1 MKKKVLIIAGE
12 PSGDLHG
19 AGLIRELK
27 GINPDIEYSG
37 VGGNKL
43 NQEGMS
49 PLFGIEKLSFM
60 GFYEVLKN
68 LKVIRELKKKLL
80 DFIDRDKPDLV
91 ILIDYPGFNLRFAR
105 EIKKRGILIL
115 YYISPQIWAWGKKR
129 IKTIKKLVNRMIVF
143 FPFEEKLYKD
153 AGVEVNFI
161 GHPLLDLVKPSI
173 SKEEFQRKL
182 QLNSEE
188 TLIGL
193 LPGSRWQEIEKVL
206 PVMARACLILKKRL
220 PDLKIAIGVAPNIN
234 KERLQVFLKK
244 MNLDATI
251 LEDLTY
257 DLMSY
262 SDLLLATSGTAT
274 LESAISGTPLIV
286 LYKTSLFTYLL
297 AKTLVKIPNI
307 GMANIVAGKKI
318 VPEFI
323 QSEAKPE
330 RIAREMEKILTDKG
344 EYERIKNDLARVRDK
359 LGEKGAYHRG
369 AQIVNQMLSQVF
381 L

>member
-27 GINPDIEYSG
+27 KINPEIKYFG

-43 NQEGMS
+43 KQEGMNL
-49 PLFGIEKLSFM
+49 LFSIEKLSFM

-68 LKVIRELKKKLL
+68 LKVIRELKKTLL
-80 DFIDRDKPDLV
+80 NFVDRDKPDLV

-105 EIKKRGILIL
+105 EIKKRGIRIL
-115 YYISPQIWAWGKKR
+115 YYISPQVWAWGKKR
-129 IKTIKKLVNRMIVF
+129 IETIKKLVDRMVVF

-153 AGVEVNFI
+153 AGVEVDLI

-173 SKEEFQRKL
+173 SKEEFRRKL
-182 QLNSEE
+182 QLTGNEI
-188 TLIGL
+188 LIGM

-206 PVMARACLILKKRL
+206 PVMTRSCLILKKRL
-220 PDLKIAIGVAPNIN
+220 PNLRVAIGLSPNIDQA
-234 KERLQVFLKK
+234 KLQVLLKKLNLEAVFLK
-244 MNLDATI
+244 
-251 LEDLTY
+251 DLTY

-307 GMANIVAGKKI
+307 GMVNIVAGVKV

-323 QSEAKPE
+323 QSQAKPE
-330 RIAREMEKILTDKG
+330 KIASEMEKILTDKD
-344 EYERIKNDLARVRDK
+344 EYKKIKRDLARVRDK

-369 AQIVNQMLSQVF
+369 AQIVNQMLS
-381 L
+381 

>member
-1 MKKKVLIIAGE
+1 MKKKVFIIAGE

-19 AGLIRELK
+19 AGLIQELK
-27 GINPDIEYSG
+27 KINSDIEYYG

-43 NQEGMS
+43 KQEGMNL
-49 PLFGIEKLSFM
+49 LFGIEKLSFM

-115 YYISPQIWAWGKKR
+115 YYISPQVWAWGKKR
-129 IKTIKKLVNRMIVF
+129 IKTIKELVDRMIVF

-161 GHPLLDLVKPSI
+161 GHPLLDLVKPSL
-173 SKEEFQRKL
+173 SKDEFQRKS

-220 PDLKIAIGVAPNIN
+220 PNLRVAIGLAPNIN
-234 KERLQVFLKK
+234 RERLQVLLKK
-244 MNLDATI
+244 LNLEAII

-307 GMANIVAGKKI
+307 GMVNIVAEKKI

-323 QSEAKPE
+323 QFQAKPE
-330 RIAREMEKILTDKG
+330 KIASEMEKILKDKD
-344 EYERIKNDLARVRDK
+344 EYEKIKRDLARVRDR
-359 LGEKGAYHRG
+359 LGEKGAYQRG

>member
-1 MKKKVLIIAGE
+1 MKKKILIIAGE

-27 GINPDIEYSG
+27 RINPGIEYYG

-43 NQEGMS
+43 KQEGMNL
-49 PLFGIEKLSFM
+49 LFSIEKLSFM

-80 DFIDRDKPDLV
+80 DFISQGKPDLV

-105 EIKKRGILIL
+105 EIKKKGIRIL
-115 YYISPQIWAWGKKR
+115 YYISPQVWAWGKKR

-161 GHPLLDLVKPSI
+161 GHPLLDLVKPAL
-173 SKEEFQRKL
+173 SKVEFRKRL
-182 QLNSEE
+182 QLTGPEI
-188 TLIGL
+188 LIGL

-220 PDLKIAIGVAPNIN
+220 PNLRVAIGLAPNIN
-234 KERLQVFLKK
+234 RERLQVLLKK
-244 MNLDATI
+244 LNLEAIT

-257 DLMSY
+257 DLMNH

-307 GMANIVAGKKI
+307 GMVNIVAGKKI

-323 QSEAKPE
+323 QFQANPE
-330 RIAREMEKILTDKG
+330 KIASEMEKILKDKD
-344 EYERIKNDLARVRDK
+344 EYEKIKRDLARVRDK

-369 AQIVNQMLSQVF
+369 AQIVNQMLS
-381 L
+381 

>member
-1 MKKKVLIIAGE
+1 MKKKVLIISGE

-27 GINPDIEYSG
+27 RINPDIEYSG

-43 NQEGMS
+43 KQEGMNLLYS
-49 PLFGIEKLSFM
+49 IEKLSFM

-68 LKVIRELKKKLL
+68 LKVIRELKRKLL
-80 DFIDRDKPDLV
+80 DFIDHDKPDLV

-105 EIKKRGILIL
+105 EIKKREIPIL
-115 YYISPQIWAWGKKR
+115 YYISPQVWAWGGKR
-129 IKTIKKLVNRMIVF
+129 IEIIKRLVDRMMVF
-143 FPFEEKLYKD
+143 FPFEEKLYNE
-153 AGVEVNFI
+153 AGVEVDFI
-161 GHPLLDLVKPSI
+161 GHPLLDLVKPAL

-182 QLNSEE
+182 QLTDKEI
-188 TLIGL
+188 LIGL

-206 PVMARACLILKKRL
+206 PVMTSSCFILKKRF

-234 KERLQVFLKK
+234 QERLQIFLQKT
-244 MNLDATI
+244 NLEAII

-297 AKTLVKIPNI
+297 AKNLVKIPNI
-307 GMANIVAGKKI
+307 GMVNIVAGEKI

-323 QSEAKPE
+323 QFQAKPE
-330 RIAREMEKILTDKG
+330 KIASEMERILTDKN
-344 EYERIKNDLARVRDK
+344 EYERIKTDLTTVKDK
-359 LGEKGAYHRG
+359 LGEKGAYPRG
-369 AQIVNQMLSQVF
+369 ARIVNQMLSQVF

>member
-19 AGLIRELK
+19 AGMVRELK
-27 GINPDIEYSG
+27 RINPDIEYSG
-37 VGGNKL
+37 VGGTKL
-43 NQEGMS
+43 NQEGMNL
-49 PLFGIEKLSFM
+49 LFSIEKLSFM

-80 DFIDRDKPDLV
+80 DFIDRDKPDLA
-91 ILIDYPGFNLRFAR
+91 ILIDYPGFNLRFAK
-105 EIKKRGILIL
+105 EIKKREIPIL
-115 YYISPQIWAWGKKR
+115 YYISPQVWAWGGKR
-129 IKTIKKLVNRMIVF
+129 IETIKKLVDRMVVF

-153 AGVEVNFI
+153 ADVEVDLI
-161 GHPLLDLVKPSI
+161 GHPLLDLVKPSL

-182 QLNSEE
+182 KLTGKE
-188 TLIGL
+188 TLVGL

-206 PVMARACLILKKRL
+206 PVMVRACLILKKRF
-220 PDLKIAIGVAPNIN
+220 PDLKIAIGLAPNIN
-234 KERLQVFLKK
+234 QERLQIFLKK
-244 MNLDATI
+244 MNLEAII

-257 DLMSY
+257 DLMCY

-307 GMANIVAGKKI
+307 GMVNIVAEKKI

-330 RIAREMEKILTDKG
+330 RIAREMERILTDQAG
-344 EYERIKNDLARVRDK
+344 YERIKNDLARVRDR
-359 LGEKGAYHRG
+359 LGEKGAYQKG
-369 AQIVNQMLSQVF
+369 ARIVNQMLSQVF

>member
-19 AGLIRELK
+19 SGLVRELK
-27 GINPDIEYSG
+27 RINPDIEYSG
-37 VGGNKL
+37 VGGAKL
-43 NQEGMS
+43 KQEGMNL
-49 PLFGIEKLSFM
+49 LFGIEKLSFM

-68 LKVIRELKKKLL
+68 LKVIRELKRKLL
-80 DFIDRDKPDLV
+80 DFIDWDNPDLV

-115 YYISPQIWAWGKKR
+115 YYISPQVWAWGKKR
-129 IKTIKKLVNRMIVF
+129 IKTIKELVDRMVVF
-143 FPFEEKLYKD
+143 FPFEEKLYKN

-161 GHPLLDLVKPSI
+161 GHPLLDLVKPSL

-182 QLNSEE
+182 KLTGKE
-188 TLIGL
+188 TLVGL

-206 PVMARACLILKKRL
+206 PVMVRACLILKKRF

-234 KERLQVFLKK
+234 KERLQIFLKK
-244 MNLDATI
+244 MNLEAIT

-307 GMANIVAGKKI
+307 GMVNIVAEKKI

-330 RIAREMEKILTDKG
+330 RIAREMERILTDQAG
-344 EYERIKNDLARVRDK
+344 YERIKNDLARVRDR
-359 LGEKGAYHRG
+359 LGEKGAYQKG
-369 AQIVNQMLSQVF
+369 ARIVNQMLSQVF

>member
-19 AGLIRELK
+19 AGLVRELK
-27 GINPDIEYSG
+27 RINPGIEYYG

-43 NQEGMS
+43 KHEGMNL
-49 PLFGIEKLSFM
+49 LFSIEKLSFM

-68 LKVIRELKKKLL
+68 LKVIRELKRKLL

-105 EIKKRGILIL
+105 EIKKREIPIL
-115 YYISPQIWAWGKKR
+115 YYISPQVWAWGKKR
-129 IKTIKKLVNRMIVF
+129 IKTIKKLVDRMMVF

-153 AGVEVNFI
+153 AGVEVDLI
-161 GHPLLDLVKPSI
+161 GHPLLDLVKPSLSI
-173 SKEEFQRKL
+173 EEFQIKL
-182 QLNSEE
+182 QLTGRK
-188 TLIGL
+188 TLVGL

-206 PVMARACLILKKRL
+206 PVMTRSCLILKKRF
-220 PDLKIAIGVAPNIN
+220 PDLKIAIGVAPNID
-234 KERLQVFLKK
+234 RDRVQIFLKK
-244 MNLDATI
+244 MNLEAAI

-257 DLMSY
+257 DLMTY

-307 GMANIVAGKKI
+307 GMVNIVTEKKI

-323 QSEAKPE
+323 QSDAKPE
-330 RIAREMEKILTDKG
+330 RIAREMEKILTDKN
-344 EYERIKNDLARVRDK
+344 EYARIKRDLITVKDE
-359 LGEKGAYHRG
+359 LGEKGAYQKG
-369 AQIVNQMLSQVF
+369 ARIVNQMLLQVF

>member
-1 MKKKVLIIAGE
+1 MKKKVLIISGE

-27 GINPDIEYSG
+27 RINPDIEYSG
-37 VGGNKL
+37 VGGYKL
-43 NQEGMS
+43 KQEGMNLLYS
-49 PLFGIEKLSFM
+49 IEKLSFM

-68 LKVIRELKKKLL
+68 LKVIRELKRKLL
-80 DFIDRDKPDLV
+80 DFIDHDKPDLV
-91 ILIDYPGFNLRFAR
+91 ILTDYPGFNLRFAK
-105 EIKKRGILIL
+105 EIKKREIPIL
-115 YYISPQIWAWGKKR
+115 YYISPQVWAWGKKR
-129 IKTIKKLVNRMIVF
+129 IETIKKLVDRMVVF

-153 AGVEVNFI
+153 AGVKVDLI
-161 GHPLLDLVKPSI
+161 GHPLLDLVKPAL
-173 SKEEFQRKL
+173 SKDEFQRKL
-182 QLNSEE
+182 KLTGKE
-188 TLIGL
+188 TLVGL

-206 PVMARACLILKKRL
+206 PVMTRSCLILKKRF
-220 PDLKIAIGVAPNIN
+220 PDLKIAIGLAPNIN
-234 KERLQVFLKK
+234 QERLQIFLKK
-244 MNLDATI
+244 MNLEATI

-307 GMANIVAGKKI
+307 GMVNIVAEKKI

-330 RIAREMEKILTDKG
+330 RIAREMERILTDEG
-344 EYERIKNDLARVRDK
+344 EYERIKNDLTRVRDK